1 VLCLELLYEVVD
13 HPVVEVLTTEVS
25 VTDGDLDLEDAL
37 LDSQQRHIEGATMS
51 HSLCSLWR
59 ESLKPA

>member
-37 LDSQQRHIEGATMS
+37 LDSQQ
-51 HSLCSLWR
+51 
-59 ESLKPA
+59 